1 MSAAS
6 DARAA
11 LDERRRGERDGAAM
25 TDADLTAAI
34 HAAASNWAPFTPR
47 PDHLAGLVHVETAR
61 RAAREA
67 DLHAV
72 TAEVLSYEPTP
83 TMSREVRPN
92 LAVRTDGEWS
102 TIAVLWGGYSSPV
115 ERTAS
120 ARRWNVA
127 RRRYRQRVDAHQSER
142 AFRDSL
148 VRRRG
153 LVTTR
158 EAREVAPDLLD
169 GHAYALASHYVDA
182 DGIERRHEL
191 PLGARH
197 NRSCKLGKS
206 CQCGGAIVRIGAVAQ
221 APDARATAR
230 VSVQWHGGT
239 GRIEDADAGAVADG
253 TRSERH
259 AGTALTSRAD
269 GCNAT
274 VTDADGTRRRARL
287 VHLRADGALWMHAV
301 AGTVPPERLATLDA
315 HAIVGHIEVDA
326 QRRFTDYVV
335 VHDVLVRQADGT
347 YATSTRVRPP
357 VSASAVRILPTYPRP
372 GAIVTSADGY
382 VTSDPRPALGR
393 PMAFTARLVR
403 ATKDQRT
410 EADRP
415 VEQQVK
421 RRQHRAEQLAHTR
434 LETAKMASI
443 EALASGVLTGR
454 SDATHV
460 RLTRAAATVTLLS
473 SWLTVHTS
481 ARALVLTYEPATQ

>member
-34 HAAASNWAPFTPR
+34 HAAATNWAPFTPR
-47 PDHLAGLVHVETAR
+47 PDHLAGLVHVESAR

-72 TAEVLSYEPTP
+72 TAEVLSYEPSP
-83 TMSREVRPN
+83 TMGREVRPN
-92 LAVRTDGEWS
+92 ASVRTDGEWS
-102 TIAVLWGGYSSPV
+102 TIAVLWGGYSTPV

-127 RRRYRQRVDAHQSER
+127 RRRYRQRVDAHLAGR
-142 AFRDSL
+142 THRDAL

-158 EAREVAPDLLD
+158 DARDVAPDLLD
-169 GHAYALASHYVDA
+169 GHAYAVATHRVDD
-182 DGIERRHEL
+182 DGIEYESPH
-191 PLGARH
+191 
-197 NRSCKLGKS
+197 
-206 CQCGGAIVRIGAVAQ
+206 IVRIGAVAQ

-239 GRIEDADAGAVADG
+239 GRIEDVDAGAVADG

-274 VTDADGTRRRARL
+274 ITDADGTQRRARL
-287 VHLRADGALWMHAV
+287 VHLRADGAVWLHAV

-315 HAIVGHIEVDA
+315 HAIVGHVEVDP
-326 QRRFTDYVV
+326 QRRFTDHVV
-335 VHDVLVRQADGT
+335 VVDVLVRQADGT
-347 YATSTRVRPP
+347 YATVTRVRPP
-357 VSASAVRILPTYPRP
+357 VGASAVRILPTYPPPR
-372 GAIVTSADGY
+372 AIVTSGDGY

-393 PMAFTARLVR
+393 PLAHTARLER
-403 ATKDQRT
+403 ATKDTRDET
-410 EADRP
+410 DRP
-415 VEQQVK
+415 IEQQVK
-421 RRQHRAEQLAHTR
+421 RRQHRAERLAHTR
-434 LETAKMASI
+434 LETAKTAAV
-443 EALASGVLTGR
+443 EALASGVLAGR
-454 SDATHV
+454 ADATHV
-460 RLTRAAATVTLLS
+460 RLTRAAAVVTLLG
-473 SWLTVHTS
+473 SWLTVPTS